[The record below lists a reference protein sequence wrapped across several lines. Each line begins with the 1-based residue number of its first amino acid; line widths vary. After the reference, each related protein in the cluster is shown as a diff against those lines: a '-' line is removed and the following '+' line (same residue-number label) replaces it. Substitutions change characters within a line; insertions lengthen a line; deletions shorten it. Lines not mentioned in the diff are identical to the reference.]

1 MVLVS
6 KKTRH
11 EPHEEHADESWL
23 LPYAD
28 LLTLLLA
35 LFLVLYAMS
44 ATDAKK
50 FQEMSEAFNIVF
62 SGGTGILDYSKTE
75 PSPNPSNLEDFK
87 AAAPAAM
94 SKDKRREELMRQEQE
109 DLEKLKQQLDN
120 YIKANGLSTEL
131 STKLN
136 QSQLVITIRDNALFA
151 SGEAIVKPE
160 SRELGVAIAQ
170 MLEKFP
176 GYDITVS
183 GHTDNV
189 PISNSKYQSNWDLS
203 ADRALQF
210 MKILLENSTLDPKR
224 FMPTGYGEYHPIAD
238 NATAEGRAKN
248 RRVEVSIIRKYQDN
262 TSVTGVNEAVDVQE
276 EGN

>member
-1 MVLVS
+1 MLVS

-50 FQEMSEAFNIVF
+50 FQEMSEAFNVVF
-62 SGGTGILDYSKTE
+62 TGGTGILDYSKTE
-75 PSPNPSNLEDFK
+75 PSPDPSNLEDFK
-87 AAAPAAM
+87 AAPAAM
-94 SKDKRREELMRQEQE
+94 SENKRREELKRQEQE
-109 DLEKLKQQLDN
+109 DLERLKQQLDN

-151 SGEAIVKPE
+151 SGEAVVKPE
-160 SRELGVAIAQ
+160 ARELAVAIAQ
-170 MLEKFP
+170 MLDKFP
-176 GYDITVS
+176 GYGITVA

-189 PISNSKYQSNWDLS
+189 PISNSKYPSNWDLS

-210 MKILLENSTLDPKR
+210 MKILLENSSLDPKQ

-238 NATAEGRAKN
+238 NATVEGRARN

-262 TSVTGVNEAVDVQE
+262 PTFTGIGEEVETEE